1 MLGDFYY
8 MSIIVAV
15 MIAMMSAVMKSVMLA
30 SNSLKIVTRCGD
42 DSNDDIINRF
52 GMGSGYDFGFAIT
65 SYRIIPNPTLFCWLH
80 QLLIGQNL
88 YRCL

>member
-1 MLGDFYY
+1 

-30 SNSLKIVTRCGD
+30 SNSLKIVTRCGY

-80 QLLIGQNL
+80 QLLLGQNL